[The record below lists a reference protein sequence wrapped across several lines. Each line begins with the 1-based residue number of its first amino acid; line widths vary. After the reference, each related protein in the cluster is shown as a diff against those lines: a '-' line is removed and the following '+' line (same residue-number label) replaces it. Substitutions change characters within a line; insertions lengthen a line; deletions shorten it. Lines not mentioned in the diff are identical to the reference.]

1 MLVEQDFR
9 VARRGVTATNA
20 FIMCHKYFPNKE
32 LYATKRMV
40 HIIEEGPKLD
50 LFNFER
56 PSIDSSISSTVVP
69 P

>member
-1 MLVEQDFR
+1 MEGLVLVEQDFR

-40 HIIEEGPKLD
+40 HITEEGRTEELFD
-50 LFNFER
+50 L
-56 PSIDSSISSTVVP
+56 
-69 P
+69 